1 MSQNSQREQTKTPLM
16 NELVNNENSE
26 PVKMVELPSGVKVFN
41 MCLHARHAQW
51 VHRNKQF
58 EMYSV
63 QANQG
68 AGKSSLGVK
77 ISHDFFGGDWNKVAQ
92 HLTFE
97 LKPIIPT
104 LQKYLDED
112 RVMPLL
118 TFDDAALPFSKYM
131 QFQKGGFSHI
141 DKINKFITLSRTICS
156 NIIMISVSDD
166 LLTEVRNKSWVR
178 VLIHN
183 VGMFGNIPLKNDERL
198 ALSYKV
204 RVVPDGKRYYPKMYA
219 DIYPLMYGYAPE
231 WFLKWYREE
240 RKKATQKVLT
250 ALMESLMDD
259 TGYAPT
265 PDEVVAHECWIN
277 AGKSMTK
284 GVVAASERGVYL
296 DDSEFKK
303 AVLQVEAWEVR
314 KRKAEMAL
322 KGEEAGLS
330 GSKDE
335 KDRENKGVNVGEE
348 LDLLKEDDY

>member
-1 MSQNSQREQTKTPLM
+1 MDQETSKNQKENQPTNEQ
-16 NELVNNENSE
+16 EE
-26 PVKMVELPSGVKVFN
+26 PRRMLELPSGIKVFN
-41 MCLHARHAQW
+41 VCLHSRHARW
-51 VHRNKQF
+51 IHENKMF

-77 ISHDFFGGDWNKVAQ
+77 ISHDFFNGDWKKVAQ
-92 HLTFE
+92 HMTFE
-97 LKPIIPT
+97 LKPVVPI
-104 LQKYLDED
+104 LQNYLDND
-112 RVMPLL
+112 RIMPLL

-141 DKINKFITLSRTICS
+141 DRINKFITLARTICS

-166 LLTEVRNKSWVR
+166 LLSEIRNKSWVR

-183 VGMFGNIPLKNDERL
+183 VGMFGNIPLKEDERL

-204 RVVPDGKRYYPKMYA
+204 KALPDGRKYLPKLYA

-231 WFLKWYREE
+231 WFLKWYRDE
-240 RKKATQKVLT
+240 RKKATQRVLT
-250 ALMESLMDD
+250 ALMDSLLDD
-259 TGYAPT
+259 TGYAPS
-265 PDEVVAHECWIN
+265 PDEVVAHECWVQQ
-277 AGKSMTK
+277 GKSMTK

-296 DDSEFKK
+296 DDTEFKK

-322 KGEEAGLS
+322 SGAGKELRSVSKEINEGRKNVNIGEG
-330 GSKDE
+330 
-335 KDRENKGVNVGEE
+335 
-348 LDLLKEDDY
+348 LDLLREEDN